1 MRIILDGMGGDN
13 APASVVEGAV
23 LASKEIRHEIL
34 LVGQEELINTELK
47 KYKYDTNKITVVN
60 ATEVISND
68 EAPVRAV
75 RSKKD
80 SSIVRGVNMVKSGEG
95 DIFISAGST
104 GALMAGGF
112 FFLGRIQGIDRPAL
126 ASVYPILGSKAS
138 LLLDAGANA
147 ECKPNNL
154 LEFGIMGNIYM
165 EKVLGREN
173 PRVGL
178 VNLGAEAAKGNTLTK
193 AAYELLEQSHLNFVG
208 NVEAREVPKGACD
221 VIVAD
226 GFTGNVILKLTEG
239 LAWNILQTMKRKFTD
254 GVKAKLGAALLDYDG
269 FDEAGLNVMAG
280 FDLQP
285 TREQSEQGKPIYPM
299 TRLET
304 FCRRYQVR
312 IGIVAVPADCAQEVC
327 DSLIACGV
335 EAIWNFAPVRL
346 RVPEYVIVKNENLAL
361 SLTALRMELKRQ
373 DHEAPMILAE

>member
-1 MRIILDGMGGDN
+1 MRIILDGMGGDH
-13 APASVVEGAV
+13 APAAIVEGAV
-23 LASKEIRHEIL
+23 QASKEIDHEIHII
-34 LVGQEELINTELK
+34 GQEELINAELS
-47 KYKYDTNKITVVN
+47 KYKFNPDKIFVID
-60 ATEVISND
+60 AREVITND
-68 EAPVRAV
+68 DAPVRAV

-80 SSIVRGVNMVKSGEG
+80 SSIVKGINMVKNGEG

-104 GALMAGGF
+104 GALMAGGLF
-112 FFLGRIQGIDRPAL
+112 LLGRIQGIDRPAL

-254 GVKAKLGAALLDYDG
+254 GVKAKLGAALLLDKIGELKKDFDY
-269 FDEAGLNVMAG
+269 
-280 FDLQP
+280 
-285 TREQSEQGKPIYPM
+285 SEYGGAPI
-299 TRLET
+299 L
-304 FCRRYQVR
+304 
-312 IGIVAVPADCAQEVC
+312 
-327 DSLIACGV
+327 GV
-335 EAIWNFAPVRL
+335 KGP
-346 RVPEYVIVKNENLAL
+346 IVKMHGSSSANGVKNTILKGIPFVEGKVVETIQNSVLEIEEITL
-361 SLTALRMELKRQ
+361 SE
-373 DHEAPMILAE
+373 